1 MGFAPPSSLAVAE
14 DRPGPRSARYE
25 RQRARIVD
33 AAVVL
38 INEKGVCA
46 MTLQEVA
53 QALDL
58 TTTSVTYY
66 YRYKEQLAAAVF
78 EDTLNRLHEMVR
90 EAAGA
95 ATPRERVARYVA
107 LYFDQFAR
115 GLRGEAPPLAVLS
128 ELRALEDGVR
138 LPLLEKYQAIFR
150 DVRQLF
156 GDIDTAERKRLF
168 SARAQMLNE
177 ALFWTIIWLPK
188 YPLRDFHNVRRRMM
202 DIFENGIASAPS
214 SWAGSIVDPDLGAPQ
229 DAKRDFLRVA
239 ARLINDIGY
248 KGASVERI
256 VSELKITRGSFYH
269 HLDAKDDLILECYR
283 HDYHRMTRT
292 QQVIDATEKNA
303 ISRLA
308 GSIMSA
314 LALQFDG
321 FHPLLRT
328 TALHAMPIGLRQQA
342 IDRFERLARWLC
354 GVMVDGMREDS
365 IRIVDPMIAANIII
379 STINSAYDMRGWAR
393 PQPRE
398 GAIDVYTGVLMTGL
412 FD

>member
-14 DRPGPRSARYE
+14 DRPGPRSVRYE

-33 AAVVL
+33 AAVAL
-38 INEKGVCA
+38 INDKGVCA

-107 LYFDQFAR
+107 LYFEQFAR

-168 SARAQMLNE
+168 SARAQTLNE

-283 HDYHRMTRT
+283 HDYRRMTRT

-379 STINSAYDMRGWAR
+379 STINSTFIPAS
-393 PQPRE
+393 
-398 GAIDVYTGVLMTGL
+398 
-412 FD
+412 

>member
-1 MGFAPPSSLAVAE
+1 MEFAPPSSLAVAE

-202 DIFENGIASAPS
+202 DIFEKGIASAPS

-283 HDYHRMTRT
+283 HDYRRMTRT

-354 GVMVDGMREDS
+354 GVMVDGMREES

-398 GAIDVYTGVLMTGL
+398 DAIDVYTGVLMTGL